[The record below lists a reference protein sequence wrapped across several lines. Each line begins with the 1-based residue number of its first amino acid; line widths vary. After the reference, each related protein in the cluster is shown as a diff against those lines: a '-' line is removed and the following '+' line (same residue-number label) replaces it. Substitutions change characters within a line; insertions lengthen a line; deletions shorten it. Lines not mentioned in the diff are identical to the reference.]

1 MMCLVDADS
10 GQRKIVTGG
19 ASGSLTTTAAVSTS
33 ALASSASASADE
45 PGAARTGRPR
55 ATSRAALEQLGFE
68 LFAREGFDRTTVD
81 DIAAAAG
88 IGRRTFFRYFAS
100 KNDLVWGDFEEQLV
114 RLDGLLAAADP
125 AAPMMDALRGAV
137 VEFNRFD
144 PAVVPWH
151 RQRMAL
157 ILRVPTLQA
166 DSTVRYTSWRALVT
180 EFAARRTGRAPSELL
195 PRLIGHAALAACITA
210 YEHWLTD
217 PEADL
222 SDLLDRSIRQLAQG
236 FDGPATAV

>member
-1 MMCLVDADS
+1 MMSAVDGENGTN
-10 GQRKIVTGG
+10 GQRQT
-19 ASGSLTTTAAVSTS
+19 
-33 ALASSASASADE
+33 
-45 PGAARTGRPR
+45 RTGRPP
-55 ATSRAALEQLGFE
+55 ATSRAALEQVGFE
-68 LFAREGFDRTTVD
+68 LFARQGFDRTTVD

-100 KNDLVWGDFEEQLV
+100 KNDLVWGDFEAELV
-114 RLDGLLAAADP
+114 KLDELLAATDP

-166 DSTVRYTSWRALVT
+166 DSTVRYASWRTLVT
-180 EFAARRTGRAPSELL
+180 EFAARRTGRVASDLL
-195 PRLIGHAALAACITA
+195 PRLIGHTVLAACIAA
-210 YEHWLTD
+210 YEHWLND
-217 PEADL
+217 EQASL
-222 SDLLDRSIRQLAQG
+222 GSLLDLGLRQLAAG
-236 FDGPATAV
+236 FDDAGRP